1 MTTTLLVD
9 NLVKTYRTGG
19 RTIEAVQGVSFEIA
33 AGGIFAFLGPNGAG
47 KTTTIKMIAG
57 LVEPTRGKVLVSGRD
72 PHRDREVGRQI
83 GAVLEGSRNIY
94 WRLTPEE
101 NLEYFGALRGLSFRV
116 ARQRGLELL
125 DRFGLA
131 DRRGMPVRALSRGMQ
146 QKVAIAVA
154 VLHEPSLLLLDE
166 PTLGLD
172 VRASEEVKRLVREL
186 AGEGRAILLTTHHL
200 TVAEEIADEVAVIQN
215 GKLIVQG
222 GMQDVLASFS
232 DTSYRIT
239 YQGSLQAA
247 QVRDLARFQTEV
259 RGDSLIY
266 LGSASG
272 LYEVLQILYPLEID
286 SVTRDRKS
294 LTDVFLEL
302 THETSGA

>member
-1 MTTTLLVD
+1 MTTLLVD

-72 PHRDREVGRQI
+72 PHRDSRVGRQI

-101 NLEYFGALRGLSFRV
+101 NLEYFGALRGLSLRV
-116 ARQRGLELL
+116 ARKRGLELL

-131 DRRGMPVRALSRGMQ
+131 DRRRMPVRALSRGMQ

-222 GMQDVLASFS
+222 GMQDVLTSFS
-232 DTSYRIT
+232 DSSYRIT

-294 LTDVFLEL
+294 LTEVFLEL
-302 THETSGA
+302 THETSGD